1 VCEQRSAI
9 NTSRTNHSIF
19 SDDFP
24 AARPTNKETR
34 CITRGTTTRGSG
46 GRIRRQRGPKRGRG
60 RVGEVRREAAVR
72 GGLLLAGN
80 DETDGLP
87 RRKEL
92 HRREMKERER
102 ERERRTSDAGR
113 RRVGEGRSS
122 FGRILDEVPPLS
134 AQDKTHLPARGCRL
148 ARPGDFITR
157 EHTLPVVPLWDRGGE
172 GPWTA
177 APPQPPHV

>member
-1 VCEQRSAI
+1 VTTAGGGRTKRAVRVCERRSAI

-46 GRIRRQRGPKRGRG
+46 GRIRRRRGRRG
-60 RVGEVRREAAVR
+60 GEEVKREAAVR

-92 HRREMKERER
+92 HGREIDERER
-102 ERERRTSDAGR
+102 ERGTNVR
-113 RRVGEGRSS
+113 RRKEEEG
-122 FGRILDEVPPLS
+122 GREILV
-134 AQDKTHLPARGCRL
+134 
-148 ARPGDFITR
+148 R
-157 EHTLPVVPLWDRGGE
+157 EDP
-172 GPWTA
+172 
-177 APPQPPHV
+177 